1 MVIRR
6 KFKIR
11 NFHRTNVLFVLFQSF
26 YSFNWKV
33 VFEMNSHR
41 TEEKTVNIGITMSL
55 QKKKTLSL
63 LEDKPFYK
71 NHL

>member
-1 MVIRR
+1 
-6 KFKIR
+6 
-11 NFHRTNVLFVLFQSF
+11 
-26 YSFNWKV
+26 
-33 VFEMNSHR
+33 MNSHR